1 MVRAMLSSDSV
12 EVTDQRCIYENDA
25 ILVEHSFIS
34 FPDGSKETVLSLWT
48 KRNDKFVKVKTGA
61 TPIK

>member
-12 EVTDQRCIYENDA
+12 EVTDQRCIYENDD
-25 ILVEHSFIS
+25 ILMEHSFIS
-34 FPDGSKETVLSLWT
+34 FPYGSKEAVLSVWT

-61 TPIK
+61 TLIK